1 MPKIKTIILIP
12 LLLSLFV
19 KAIDFKEIKL
29 IEALDL
35 ETFRY
40 GSIAY
45 DKQKTIITYKDG
57 KIITKVDHTLT
68 VHNQKNELLT
78 TIDLRKKPQ
87 IALYFRLTKALFSK
101 NFDTLKDNFD
111 IKKQNLKYH
120 FIPKGDTAQVVEGIE
135 LLLKSDGSVVYFVID
150 FSNRDSIKIETL

>member
-1 MPKIKTIILIP
+1 MIKILFIP
-12 LLLSLFV
+12 LILSLFLH
-19 KAIDFKEIKL
+19 AIDFKEIKL

-40 GSIAY
+40 GSISY

-57 KIITKVDHTLT
+57 KIITKLDNTLT
-68 VHNQKNELLT
+68 VHNKKNELLT

-87 IALYFRLTKALFSK
+87 VALYFRLTKALFSK

-135 LLLKSDGSVVYFVID
+135 LLRKADGSVNYFIID
-150 FSNRDSIKIETL
+150 FKNRASIKIETL

>member
-1 MPKIKTIILIP
+1 MIKIILIP
-12 LLLSLFV
+12 LLLSLFLH
-19 KAIDFKEIKL
+19 AIDFKEIKL

-40 GSIAY
+40 GSISY
-45 DKQKTIITYKDG
+45 DKQKIIIRYKDG
-57 KIITKVDHTLT
+57 KIITKINHTLT

-78 TIDLRKKPQ
+78 TIDLHKKPQ

-101 NFDTLKDNFD
+101 NFDTLKDNFE

-120 FIPKGDTAQVVEGIE
+120 FIPKGDTAQVVKGIE
-135 LLLKSDGSVVYFVID
+135 LLVKADGSVVYLVID
-150 FSNRDSIKIETL
+150 FKNKDSIKIETL